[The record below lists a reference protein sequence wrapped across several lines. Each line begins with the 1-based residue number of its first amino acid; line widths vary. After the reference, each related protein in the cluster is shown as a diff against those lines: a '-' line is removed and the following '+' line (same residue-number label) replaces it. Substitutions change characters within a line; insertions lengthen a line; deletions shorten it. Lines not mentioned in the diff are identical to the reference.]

1 MTIDDKK
8 INPDY
13 YTKGIP
19 TTEYIESHNL
29 GFLAGQCIK
38 YLTRYLQK
46 HENPLEDLFKCQW
59 YLDKLIEKHTPT
71 PQKINPLTPTD

>member
-59 YLDKLIEKHTPT
+59 YLDKLIEKHTPI